1 MINLG
6 FLFVFLIITSISA
19 LFGIWGETL
28 ASPMFVAGSNFT
40 GEGLDLVS
48 GVNQENKS
56 FPFVKSYKGTEDI
69 NRNNWLFLN
78 HDIYGTRNSNQSIIT
93 KDNVHKLVLKWRLI
107 NDFEFQ
113 GPPIVVNNTG
123 YVQDYGGNILAI
135 NCSNGKIFW
144 KSKVGNG
151 PTMGL
156 AFDRGLIFASTAT
169 NATIVAIDAASGKIR
184 WISDQLGDPNVGYS
198 IDSHPMIWKDYIVV
212 GSGGSGLPPGF
223 GMVKGNITA
232 LNRTN
237 GQVIWNFNTTDGEW
251 IKAGKTP
258 PNGGATAW
266 SGGSIDPDKW
276 IAYMPLGS
284 ASPNFNASTRQSPNL
299 YSNHMV
305 AINITN
311 GTLLW
316 ATPFISQGT
325 VLNVTVPD
333 THDWDTSW
341 GSSVSSVRL
350 QNNTERKIVVGH
362 DKMGN
367 VIAMDAKTGAEIWW
381 RTLGMQH
388 RTDHL
393 PQPKGSGMI
402 WAGGVYN
409 FHAVD
414 NDTLFISA
422 TNRGLNFFTDGISG
436 HKVAALNTIEQGLYN
451 GSIYA
456 LDLATGMTKWE
467 YDVKYP
473 PRVSPL
479 ITNKIVFI
487 GYLPFAEKLK
497 SGVIVALDKET
508 GQKLWE
514 YDVSGP
520 IGPVGPSLG
529 NGMLFVPTGKLVKTL
544 QLGVQASGSIAAF
557 GLP

>member
-1 MINLG
+1 MINLQ

-19 LFGIWGETL
+19 LFDIWGETL
-28 ASPMFVAGSNFT
+28 ASPLFVAGSNFT

-123 YVQDYGGNILAI
+123 YVQDYGGYILAI

-212 GSGGSGLPPGF
+212 GSGGSGLPPGL

-251 IKAGKTP
+251 IEAGKTP

-341 GSSVSSVRL
+341 GSSVSSIRL
-350 QNNTERKIVVGH
+350 QNNTERKIVVG
-362 DKMGN
+362 
-367 VIAMDAKTGAEIWW
+367 
-381 RTLGMQH
+381 
-388 RTDHL
+388 
-393 PQPKGSGMI
+393 P
-402 WAGGVYN
+402 
-409 FHAVD
+409 
-414 NDTLFISA
+414 
-422 TNRGLNFFTDGISG
+422 
-436 HKVAALNTIEQGLYN
+436 
-451 GSIYA
+451 
-456 LDLATGMTKWE
+456 
-467 YDVKYP
+467 
-473 PRVSPL
+473 
-479 ITNKIVFI
+479 
-487 GYLPFAEKLK
+487 
-497 SGVIVALDKET
+497 
-508 GQKLWE
+508 
-514 YDVSGP
+514 
-520 IGPVGPSLG
+520 
-529 NGMLFVPTGKLVKTL
+529 
-544 QLGVQASGSIAAF
+544 
-557 GLP
+557 

>member
-1 MINLG
+1 VVR
-6 FLFVFLIITSISA
+6 FVFVFLIILSISA
-19 LFGIWGETL
+19 LFEMWGETL
-28 ASPMFVAGSNFT
+28 ASPLSLDTYNFT
-40 GEGLDLVS
+40 GERLGLES
-48 GVNQENKS
+48 GINHENKS
-56 FPFVKSYKGTEDI
+56 GPFVESYKGTEDI

-78 HDIYGTRNSNQSIIT
+78 HDIYGTRNSNQSIIN
-93 KDNVHKLVLKWRLI
+93 KENVNKLVLKWRLL

-113 GPPIVVNNTG
+113 SPPIVVNNTG

-135 NCSNGKIFW
+135 NSSNGKIFW

-156 AFDRGLIFASTAT
+156 AFDRGLIYASTAT
-169 NATIVAIDAASGKIR
+169 NATVVAVDAASGKIR

-198 IDSHPMIWKDYIVV
+198 IDSQPMTWKDYVLV
-212 GSGGSGLPPGF
+212 GSGGSGLPPGL

-237 GQVIWNFNTTDGEW
+237 GQVIWNFKTTDGEW
-251 IKAGKTP
+251 IQGGKTP

-266 SGGSIDPDKW
+266 SGGSIDPDNR
-276 IAYMPLGS
+276 ITYIPLGS

-305 AINITN
+305 ALNITN
-311 GTLLW
+311 GTMLW

-350 QNNTERKIVVGH
+350 QNNTEMKIVVGH

-367 VIAMDAKTGAEIWW
+367 VIAMDPKSGAEIWW
-381 RTLGMQH
+381 RTLGLQH
-388 RTDHL
+388 KTDQN
-393 PQPKGSGMI
+393 PQPNGSGMI

-414 NDTLFISA
+414 NNTLFISA

-436 HKVAALNTIEQGLYN
+436 HKVAAHNTIEQGLYN

-456 LDLATGMTKWE
+456 LELATGMIKWE
-467 YDVKYP
+467 YEVKYP

-479 ITNKIVFI
+479 VTNKLLFV

-497 SGVIVALDKET
+497 SGIIVALDKET

-514 YDVSGP
+514 YNVNGP

-529 NGMLFVPTGKLVKTL
+529 NGMLFVPTGKLANALKS
-544 QLGVQASGSIAAF
+544 GVEASGSIAAF